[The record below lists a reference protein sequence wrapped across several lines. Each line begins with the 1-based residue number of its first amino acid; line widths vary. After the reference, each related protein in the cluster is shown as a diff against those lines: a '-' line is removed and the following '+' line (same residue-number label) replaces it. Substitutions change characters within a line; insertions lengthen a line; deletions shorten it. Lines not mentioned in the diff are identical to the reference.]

1 MPRND
6 FLASKTVTAI
16 TVNYATMT
24 TIFWA
29 ICCLGF
35 FGFLRSVEFTIT
47 SGSSYNN
54 DLHLSVDD
62 IHVDRTKPSKYMLV
76 NIKTSKTD
84 RIRKGFNLLRAVS
97 FTLGSTICAVRA
109 VLDYFHRQRNRAG
122 PVSIHQD
129 GRGFTRPHPIKAAAS
144 NRYLCRIGR

>member
-1 MPRND
+1 M
-6 FLASKTVTAI
+6 
-16 TVNYATMT
+16 
-24 TIFWA
+24 
-29 ICCLGF
+29 
-35 FGFLRSVEFTIT
+35 EFTIT

-129 GRGFTRPHPIKAAAS
+129 GRGFTRPTLSKRLQATAICAGLAGKFSGHIF
-144 NRYLCRIGR
+144 RIGAATTAAQNGIPDHLIKTLGR

>member
-1 MPRND
+1 M
-6 FLASKTVTAI
+6 
-16 TVNYATMT
+16 
-24 TIFWA
+24 
-29 ICCLGF
+29 
-35 FGFLRSVEFTIT
+35 EFTIT

-109 VLDYFHRQRNRAG
+109 VLDYFHRHRNWAG

-129 GRGFTRPHPIKAAAS
+129 GRGFTRPTLSKRLQATAICAGLAGKFSCHIF
-144 NRYLCRIGR
+144 RIGAATTAAQNGIPDHLIKTFGR